1 MLTYLTGEG
10 RENSISNGQAS
21 PPFEFGGKMEIR
33 PFEQDDEDDVTETVS
48 DTYSETTGD
57 EVVGISSTSEREPS
71 VGADQDTVDSAR
83 PAGGIITQQSV
94 EDLKGALPELNEA
107 VRRAVAGVKTSI
119 SLQDVKMF
127 ARLSKYFT
135 GEHHIEEI
143 MYRENVRRSQLL
155 LLLDKFRDV
164 LITCEK
170 EDADINFFKKEEW

>member
-1 MLTYLTGEG
+1 L
-10 RENSISNGQAS
+10 
-21 PPFEFGGKMEIR
+21 
-33 PFEQDDEDDVTETVS
+33 
-48 DTYSETTGD
+48 
-57 EVVGISSTSEREPS
+57 
-71 VGADQDTVDSAR
+71 
-83 PAGGIITQQSV
+83 
-94 EDLKGALPELNEA
+94 EDLKGTLPELNEA